1 VSTVPPPGRP
11 TIVLK
16 FGSSV
21 LRSEEELPRAVA
33 EIARHRDL
41 GRSVVAVVSAIGT
54 TTDVLLEKAHRI
66 SRHPEPSALALMVA
80 TGEDV
85 AAAFLTM
92 ALENA
97 ELPVALM
104 EPVGIGLRCEGE
116 PLDAVPC
123 GLDTELVRRA
133 IAGGRVGVVP
143 GFYGRGPDGKIYLLG
158 RGGSDLTAL
167 HLAQSLGA
175 ACRLLKDVDG
185 VYDGDPGHP
194 SRSARRYA
202 QLSYDDALALRAK
215 VVQEKAL
222 RFAREH
228 GLAFEVA
235 APGAEKATR
244 IGPFPTRLAEACEPA
259 AAAAPDDFLA
269 PGAAP
274 AE

>member
-1 VSTVPPPGRP
+1 VTGTPPERRP
-11 TIVLK
+11 AIVLK

-21 LRSEEELPRAVA
+21 LRSEDELPRAVA

-41 GRSVVAVVSAIGT
+41 GRSVVAVVSAIGA

-66 SRHPEPSALALMVA
+66 SRTPEPSALALMVA

-97 ELPVALM
+97 GLPVALM

-116 PLDAVPC
+116 PLDALPC

-167 HLAQSLGA
+167 HLAHSLGA
-175 ACRLLKDVDG
+175 SCRLLKDVDG

-194 SRSARRYA
+194 ERSARRYD
-202 QLSYDDALALRAK
+202 QISYDDALALRAE

-222 RFAREH
+222 RFAREN
-228 GLAFEVA
+228 GIVFEVA
-235 APGAEKATR
+235 APGADRATR
-244 IGPFPTRLAEACEPA
+244 IGPLPTRLAEPA
-259 AAAAPDDFLA
+259 TPPPAPDFISQST
-269 PGAAP
+269 
-274 AE
+274 

>member
-1 VSTVPPPGRP
+1 MPPAKPRTTP

-21 LRSEEELPRAVA
+21 LRSEDELPRAVA
-33 EIARHRDL
+33 EIARHREL
-41 GRSVVAVVSAIGT
+41 GRSIVAVVSAIGT

-133 IAGGRVGVVP
+133 IGSGRVGVVP

-158 RGGSDLTAL
+158 RGGSDLTAM
-167 HLAQSLGA
+167 HLARSLGA

-194 SRSARRYA
+194 SARRYA

-235 APGAEKATR
+235 APGAERATR
-244 IGPFPTRLAEACEPA
+244 IGPFPTRLAEAPEP

>member
-1 VSTVPPPGRP
+1 VTDTD

-21 LRSEEELPRAVA
+21 LRSEDELPRAVA

-41 GRSVVAVVSAIGT
+41 GRAVVAVVSAIGK

-66 SRHPEPSALALMVA
+66 SRAPEPSALALMVA

-97 ELPVALM
+97 GLPVALM
-104 EPVGIGLRCEGE
+104 EPVGIGLKCEGP

-123 GLDTELVRRA
+123 GLDAELVRRA
-133 IAGGRVGVVP
+133 LQGGRVGVVP

-167 HLAQSLGA
+167 HLAHSLSA

-185 VYDGDPGHP
+185 VYDGDPAHP
-194 SRSARRYA
+194 GAAARRYA
-202 QLSYDDALALRAK
+202 ELSYDDALRLQAR
-215 VVQEKAL
+215 VVQAKAL

-228 GLAFEVA
+228 GIVFEVA
-235 APGAEKATR
+235 APGSDRVTR
-244 IGPFPTRLAEACEPA
+244 VGPFATRLADSA
-259 AAAAPDDFLA
+259 AHRGTDFVA
-269 PGAAP
+269 QST
-274 AE
+274 